1 MQVTSLEQLKN
12 IKKTEIVEL
21 PCFED
26 GTPFIAELKR
36 PNVINLI
43 CTGKMPNS
51 LLKIATDMFS
61 RGLTETEITKKV
73 ADAKGMQE
81 VFNMLT
87 FLAKESLVNPTYA
100 QLEELGITLGV
111 EQLNAILSF
120 TQGGVKALE
129 NFRKQQGN
137 SKSSKSSN

>member
-12 IKKTEIVEL
+12 IKKTEVVEL
-21 PCFED
+21 PNFED
-26 GTPFIAELKR
+26 GTPFVAELKR

-61 RGLTETEITKKV
+61 RGLTEAEITKKV

-100 QLEELGITLGV
+100 QLEELGITLEIG
-111 EQLNAILSF
+111 QLNAILSF

-129 NFRKQQGN
+129 NFRKQQGKN
-137 SKSSKSSN
+137 

>member
-43 CTGKMPNS
+43 CTGKMPNT
-51 LLKIATDMFS
+51 LLKIASDMFS
-61 RGLTETEITKKV
+61 
-73 ADAKGMQE
+73 KGMSEKEISQKVSDPKGLKE
-81 VFNMLT
+81 MFDMLT
-87 FLAKESLVNPTYA
+87 FLAKESLVNPTYKE
-100 QLEELGITLGV
+100 LEEVGIQLDV
-111 EQLNAILSF
+111 NQLNAILSF

>member
-12 IKKTEIVEL
+12 IKKTDIVEL
-21 PCFED
+21 PSFED
-26 GTPFIAELKR
+26 GTPFVAELKR

-87 FLAKESLVNPTYA
+87 FLAKESLVNPTYKELEKA
-100 QLEELGITLGV
+100 GIQLDV
-111 EQLNAILSF
+111 NQLNAILSF

-137 SKSSKSSN
+137 N